1 MFLYR
6 HLIYWSQF
14 VEQKL
19 ILNPALGMTKFT
31 IARDIILS
39 VAKFRIARYMILI
52 TLFVFL
58 KYDLEPT

>member
-1 MFLYR
+1 
-6 HLIYWSQF
+6 
-14 VEQKL
+14 
-19 ILNPALGMTKFT
+19 MTKFT

-39 VAKFRIARYMILI
+39 VVKFRIASYMILI